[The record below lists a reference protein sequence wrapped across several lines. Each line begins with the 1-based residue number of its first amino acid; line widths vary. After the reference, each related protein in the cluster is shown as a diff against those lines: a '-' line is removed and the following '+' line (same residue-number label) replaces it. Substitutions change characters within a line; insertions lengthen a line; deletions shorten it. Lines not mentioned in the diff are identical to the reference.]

1 MTVGSAWLVRN
12 VTRQLG
18 CNSRGYLG
26 QPAIRV
32 RLIGRARD
40 GRDKPH
46 HGAVRA
52 MPGERVPEQ
61 IPLDCEFIVND
72 SSALLKPVIH
82 ELALVAKLDQRAV
95 DPQRN
100 SLDRNARE
108 LALAEIAHLPAAAR
122 QARARRMYRIALALR
137 VVPGDI
143 NVHGGAGAADIV

>member
-18 CNSRGYLG
+18 RNSRGQIG

-32 RLIGRARD
+32 GLIARARD
-40 GRDKPH
+40 GGDETH

-52 MPGERVPEQ
+52 MAGERVPEQ
-61 IPLDCEFIVND
+61 IPLDCEFIVDD

-95 DPQRN
+95 DTQRAP
-100 SLDRNARE
+100 LDRNARK
-108 LALAEIAHLPAAAR
+108 LTLAEI
-122 QARARRMYRIALALR
+122 
-137 VVPGDI
+137 
-143 NVHGGAGAADIV
+143 